1 MALTPD
7 NDTVFLD
14 DLLAQEQEAEDT
26 LEPSKTYRLDIE
38 NGRIGGLI
46 DGEEALR
53 QFITKAIMTARNRY
67 IAYDEDYGCEIHD
80 LLGENITRNLLEA
93 EIPRVLKDAVEYD
106 DRIERLRIDELRTE
120 KDAVYVVVTAFTS
133 ELWEAEE
140 VTVEI
145 AI

>member
-7 NDTVFLD
+7 NGSVFLD

-53 QFITKAIMTARNRY
+53 QFIKKAIMTARNRY
-67 IAYDEDYGCEIHD
+67 IAYDEDYGCDIF
-80 LLGENITRNLLEA
+80 A
-93 EIPRVLKDAVEYD
+93 
-106 DRIERLRIDELRTE
+106 
-120 KDAVYVVVTAFTS
+120 
-133 ELWEAEE
+133 
-140 VTVEI
+140 
-145 AI
+145 